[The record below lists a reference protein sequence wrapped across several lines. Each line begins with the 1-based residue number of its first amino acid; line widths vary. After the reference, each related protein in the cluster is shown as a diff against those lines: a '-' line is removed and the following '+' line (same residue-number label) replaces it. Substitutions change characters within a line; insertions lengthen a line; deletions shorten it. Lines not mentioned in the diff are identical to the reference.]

1 MIYKNETNTTWLDI
15 FQSTPIK
22 ANNTINRTS
31 FSESNSVRLVLF
43 KIQLQ
48 SNPATN
54 LSDELHNPI
63 NTISQQTQT
72 IQIMEPP
79 NVSGSYPQI
88 GADQTILTVQ
98 LEAIHFTDQRKRKPK
113 KKQKLIIVLEPVT
126 KAHYSHLGM
135 RNAQIDLH

>member
-1 MIYKNETNTTWLDI
+1 M
-15 FQSTPIK
+15 
-22 ANNTINRTS
+22 
-31 FSESNSVRLVLF
+31 RLVLF

-72 IQIMEPP
+72 IQIVEPL

-113 KKQKLIIVLEPVT
+113 KKNKNSL
-126 KAHYSHLGM
+126 SF
-135 RNAQIDLH
+135 